1 MISSARPCAPGGD
14 YTAVVVRST
23 TIGVDYLDK
32 YGSRSPRHW
41 FGGVDV
47 EPTAKQHPK
56 MFWRSKP
63 TNPVNKWY
71 LSRAD
76 GMHRDGEWLVFWYG
90 LENHEE
96 INACIAEALGQE
108 ATFHEDGARPCLSR
122 SDW

>member
-1 MISSARPCAPGGD
+1 MHLGGD
-14 YTAVVVRST
+14 YTAIAIVRST
-23 TIGVDYLDK
+23 AIGVDYLDK
-32 YGSRSPRHW
+32 LTLGPEAQGIGLGASMWNRLR
-41 FGGVDV
+41 
-47 EPTAKQHPK
+47 EQHPK

-90 LENHEE
+90 LEKHEE

-108 ATFHEDGARPCLSR
+108 ATFHEPEPAHV
-122 SDW
+122 